1 VKQALLDAADVQ
13 QAVWLCEIDLLSWVA
28 ATVNVQTQFE
38 APSKFPSV
46 RRDLALLLPED
57 VTFESVENIARK
69 FGSKQ
74 LRDVKL
80 FDVFKDKKKLGD
92 GVKSYAV
99 SFTFLDDGKTLEE
112 ADIDKRMQ
120 VLTQQMQQ
128 QFGATIRQ

>member
-1 VKQALLDAADVQ
+1 
-13 QAVWLCEIDLLSWVA
+13 VA
-28 ATVNVQTQFE
+28 ATVNVKTQFE

-46 RRDLALLLPED
+46 RRDLALLIPEE
-57 VTFESVENIARK
+57 VTFESIENVARK

-80 FDVFKDKKKLGD
+80 FDVFKDKNKLGD

-99 SFTFLDDGKTLEE
+99 SFTFLDDHKTLEE

-120 VLTQQMQQ
+120 VLTK
-128 QFGATIRQ
+128 QFEEQLNAFIRQ